1 MMDVLSLVP
10 CRNKIRLKKKSSF
23 WYILQLGKVE
33 KKKEKKTFQDVMFWN
48 ERTETGSVSKS
59 RGKKEN
65 ILIRA

>member
-33 KKKEKKTFQDVMFWN
+33 KKKRKKN
-48 ERTETGSVSKS
+48 IS
-59 RGKKEN
+59 RCNVLKREDGDR
-65 ILIRA
+65 IRVEI